1 MSALSTT
8 GHNDGITLHCL
19 QSIAQLIPLSSA
31 VFYRVNAYLKPEA
44 YVLHNISNSTHQQYL
59 EHFQPLD
66 PLSPSRFGQ
75 QVITV
80 ATMTPGICARHRHY
94 YHEFMLPNHVCDMIE
109 IFIRRGHR
117 IIAGISLMRDIPFS
131 SEERLRAQ
139 AVQPLLGLAI
149 HDSLQEDNDL
159 ASILTAK
166 EREIVGMV
174 CEGASNKLIAR
185 QLNISLSTVK
195 THLRNIFAKTEVINR
210 TELVSRTR
218 MSLGT
223 TFTEYVK
230 AFFLTRVN
238 CGSFPHMSYMPELIP
253 PSELMP
259 Q

>member
-149 HDSLQEDNDL
+149 HDSLQEDNNL

-195 THLRNIFAKTEVINR
+195 THLRNIFAKTEVVNR

-218 MSLGT
+218 MSSVQHSL
-223 TFTEYVK
+223 
-230 AFFLTRVN
+230 N
-238 CGSFPHMSYMPELIP
+238 M
-253 PSELMP
+253 
-259 Q
+259 

>member
-75 QVITV
+75 QVVTV

-117 IIAGISLMRDIPFS
+117 IIAGISLMSDIPFS

-149 HDSLQEDNDL
+149 HDSLQEDNNL
-159 ASILTAK
+159 TSILTAK

-218 MSLGT
+218 MSS
-223 TFTEYVK
+223 VQH
-230 AFFLTRVN
+230 
-238 CGSFPHMSYMPELIP
+238 SQHM
-253 PSELMP
+253 
-259 Q
+259 

>member
-139 AVQPLLGLAI
+139 VVQPLLGLAI
-149 HDSLQEDNDL
+149 HDSLQEDNNL
-159 ASILTAK
+159 TSILTAK
-166 EREIVGMV
+166 EREIVEMV

-218 MSLGT
+218 MSSVQHSL
-223 TFTEYVK
+223 
-230 AFFLTRVN
+230 N
-238 CGSFPHMSYMPELIP
+238 M
-253 PSELMP
+253 
-259 Q
+259 

>member
-75 QVITV
+75 QVVTV

-149 HDSLQEDNDL
+149 HDSLQEDNNL

-218 MSLGT
+218 MSS
-223 TFTEYVK
+223 VQH
-230 AFFLTRVN
+230 
-238 CGSFPHMSYMPELIP
+238 S
-253 PSELMP
+253 
-259 Q
+259 

>member
-1 MSALSTT
+1 LSTT

-149 HDSLQEDNDL
+149 HDSLQEDNNL

-218 MSLGT
+218 MSS
-223 TFTEYVK
+223 VQH
-230 AFFLTRVN
+230 
-238 CGSFPHMSYMPELIP
+238 SQHM
-253 PSELMP
+253 
-259 Q
+259 

>member
-149 HDSLQEDNDL
+149 HDSLQEDNVL

-218 MSLGT
+218 MSS
-223 TFTEYVK
+223 VQH
-230 AFFLTRVN
+230 
-238 CGSFPHMSYMPELIP
+238 SQHM
-253 PSELMP
+253 
-259 Q
+259 

>member
-80 ATMTPGICARHRHY
+80 ATMTPVICARHRHY

-218 MSLGT
+218 MSSVQHSL
-223 TFTEYVK
+223 
-230 AFFLTRVN
+230 N
-238 CGSFPHMSYMPELIP
+238 M
-253 PSELMP
+253 
-259 Q
+259 

>member
-31 VFYRVNAYLKPEA
+31 VFYRVNAYLKPET

-218 MSLGT
+218 MS
-223 TFTEYVK
+223 
-230 AFFLTRVN
+230 
-238 CGSFPHMSYMPELIP
+238 SIQHSQHM
-253 PSELMP
+253 
-259 Q
+259 

>member
-1 MSALSTT
+1 MFQHTTILLRPGTLIRMEGDNISALSTT

-75 QVITV
+75 QVVTV

-149 HDSLQEDNDL
+149 HDSLQEDNNL

-218 MSLGT
+218 MSSVQHSL
-223 TFTEYVK
+223 
-230 AFFLTRVN
+230 N
-238 CGSFPHMSYMPELIP
+238 M
-253 PSELMP
+253 
-259 Q
+259 

>member
-1 MSALSTT
+1 STT

-218 MSLGT
+218 MSS
-223 TFTEYVK
+223 VQH
-230 AFFLTRVN
+230 
-238 CGSFPHMSYMPELIP
+238 SQHM
-253 PSELMP
+253 
-259 Q
+259 

>member
-1 MSALSTT
+1 ALSTT

-218 MSLGT
+218 MSSVQHSL
-223 TFTEYVK
+223 
-230 AFFLTRVN
+230 N
-238 CGSFPHMSYMPELIP
+238 M
-253 PSELMP
+253 
-259 Q
+259 

>member
-149 HDSLQEDNDL
+149 HDSLQGENEL

-218 MSLGT
+218 MSSVQDSL
-223 TFTEYVK
+223 
-230 AFFLTRVN
+230 N
-238 CGSFPHMSYMPELIP
+238 M
-253 PSELMP
+253 
-259 Q
+259 

>member
-75 QVITV
+75 QVVTV

-131 SEERLRAQ
+131 SEERLRTQ

-149 HDSLQEDNDL
+149 HDSLQEDNNL

-218 MSLGT
+218 MSSVQHSL
-223 TFTEYVK
+223 
-230 AFFLTRVN
+230 N
-238 CGSFPHMSYMPELIP
+238 M
-253 PSELMP
+253 
-259 Q
+259 

>member
-66 PLSPSRFGQ
+66 PLSPYRFGQ

-149 HDSLQEDNDL
+149 HDSLQEDNNL

-218 MSLGT
+218 MSS
-223 TFTEYVK
+223 VQH
-230 AFFLTRVN
+230 
-238 CGSFPHMSYMPELIP
+238 SQHM
-253 PSELMP
+253 
-259 Q
+259 

>member
-75 QVITV
+75 QVVTV

-218 MSLGT
+218 MSSVQYLQ
-223 TFTEYVK
+223 
-230 AFFLTRVN
+230 
-238 CGSFPHMSYMPELIP
+238 HM
-253 PSELMP
+253 
-259 Q
+259 

>member
-8 GHNDGITLHCL
+8 GHNDEITLHCL

-75 QVITV
+75 QVVTV

-149 HDSLQEDNDL
+149 HDSLQEDNNL

-218 MSLGT
+218 MS
-223 TFTEYVK
+223 
-230 AFFLTRVN
+230 
-238 CGSFPHMSYMPELIP
+238 SIQHSQHM
-253 PSELMP
+253 
-259 Q
+259 

>member
-31 VFYRVNAYLKPEA
+31 VFYRVNAYLKTEA

-75 QVITV
+75 QVVTV

-159 ASILTAK
+159 ESILTAK

-218 MSLGT
+218 MSS
-223 TFTEYVK
+223 VQH
-230 AFFLTRVN
+230 
-238 CGSFPHMSYMPELIP
+238 SQHM
-253 PSELMP
+253 
-259 Q
+259 

>member
-31 VFYRVNAYLKPEA
+31 VFYRVNAYLKPET

-75 QVITV
+75 QVVTV

-218 MSLGT
+218 MSSVQHSL
-223 TFTEYVK
+223 
-230 AFFLTRVN
+230 N
-238 CGSFPHMSYMPELIP
+238 M
-253 PSELMP
+253 
-259 Q
+259 

>member
-44 YVLHNISNSTHQQYL
+44 YVLHNISNNTHQQYL

-218 MSLGT
+218 MSSVQHSL
-223 TFTEYVK
+223 
-230 AFFLTRVN
+230 N
-238 CGSFPHMSYMPELIP
+238 M
-253 PSELMP
+253 
-259 Q
+259 

>member
-31 VFYRVNAYLKPEA
+31 VFYRVNAYLKPET

-75 QVITV
+75 QVVTV

-218 MSLGT
+218 MSSVQHLQ
-223 TFTEYVK
+223 
-230 AFFLTRVN
+230 
-238 CGSFPHMSYMPELIP
+238 HM
-253 PSELMP
+253 
-259 Q
+259 

>member
-75 QVITV
+75 QVVTV

-159 ASILTAK
+159 ESILTAK
-166 EREIVGMV
+166 EHEIVGMV

-218 MSLGT
+218 MSS
-223 TFTEYVK
+223 VQH
-230 AFFLTRVN
+230 
-238 CGSFPHMSYMPELIP
+238 SQHM
-253 PSELMP
+253 
-259 Q
+259 

>member
-131 SEERLRAQ
+131 CEERLRAQ

-218 MSLGT
+218 MSS
-223 TFTEYVK
+223 VQH
-230 AFFLTRVN
+230 
-238 CGSFPHMSYMPELIP
+238 SQHM
-253 PSELMP
+253 
-259 Q
+259 

>member
-166 EREIVGMV
+166 EREIVEMV

-218 MSLGT
+218 MSSVQHSL
-223 TFTEYVK
+223 
-230 AFFLTRVN
+230 N
-238 CGSFPHMSYMPELIP
+238 M
-253 PSELMP
+253 
-259 Q
+259 

>member
-75 QVITV
+75 QVVTV

-195 THLRNIFAKTEVINR
+195 THLRNIFAKTEVVNR

-218 MSLGT
+218 MSSVQHSL
-223 TFTEYVK
+223 
-230 AFFLTRVN
+230 N
-238 CGSFPHMSYMPELIP
+238 M
-253 PSELMP
+253 
-259 Q
+259 

>member
-149 HDSLQEDNDL
+149 HDSLQEGNNL
-159 ASILTAK
+159 TSILTAK

-218 MSLGT
+218 MSSVQHLQ
-223 TFTEYVK
+223 
-230 AFFLTRVN
+230 
-238 CGSFPHMSYMPELIP
+238 HM
-253 PSELMP
+253 
-259 Q
+259 

>member
-139 AVQPLLGLAI
+139 AVQPLLGLVI
-149 HDSLQEDNDL
+149 HDSLQEDNNL
-159 ASILTAK
+159 TSILTAK

-218 MSLGT
+218 MSS
-223 TFTEYVK
+223 VQH
-230 AFFLTRVN
+230 
-238 CGSFPHMSYMPELIP
+238 SQHM
-253 PSELMP
+253 
-259 Q
+259 

>member
-218 MSLGT
+218 MSSVQ
-223 TFTEYVK
+223 Y
-230 AFFLTRVN
+230 
-238 CGSFPHMSYMPELIP
+238 SQHM
-253 PSELMP
+253 
-259 Q
+259 

>member
-149 HDSLQEDNDL
+149 HDSLQEDNNL

-218 MSLGT
+218 MPS
-223 TFTEYVK
+223 VQH
-230 AFFLTRVN
+230 
-238 CGSFPHMSYMPELIP
+238 SQHM
-253 PSELMP
+253 
-259 Q
+259 

>member
-75 QVITV
+75 QVVTV

-94 YHEFMLPNHVCDMIE
+94 YHEFMQPNHVCDMIE

-149 HDSLQEDNDL
+149 HDSLQEDNNL

-218 MSLGT
+218 MSS
-223 TFTEYVK
+223 VQH
-230 AFFLTRVN
+230 
-238 CGSFPHMSYMPELIP
+238 SQHM
-253 PSELMP
+253 
-259 Q
+259 

>member
-66 PLSPSRFGQ
+66 PLSPPRFGQ

-218 MSLGT
+218 MSSVQHSL
-223 TFTEYVK
+223 
-230 AFFLTRVN
+230 N
-238 CGSFPHMSYMPELIP
+238 M
-253 PSELMP
+253 
-259 Q
+259 

>member
-44 YVLHNISNSTHQQYL
+44 YVLHNISNNTHQQYL

-149 HDSLQEDNDL
+149 HDSLQEDNNL
-159 ASILTAK
+159 TSILTAK

-218 MSLGT
+218 MSS
-223 TFTEYVK
+223 VQH
-230 AFFLTRVN
+230 
-238 CGSFPHMSYMPELIP
+238 SQHM
-253 PSELMP
+253 
-259 Q
+259 

>member
-1 MSALSTT
+1 MFQHTTILLRPGALIRMEGDNMSALSTT

-149 HDSLQEDNDL
+149 HDFLQEDNNL
-159 ASILTAK
+159 TSILTAK

-218 MSLGT
+218 MSS
-223 TFTEYVK
+223 VQH
-230 AFFLTRVN
+230 
-238 CGSFPHMSYMPELIP
+238 SQHM
-253 PSELMP
+253 
-259 Q
+259 

>member
-75 QVITV
+75 QIITV

-149 HDSLQEDNDL
+149 HDSLQEDNNL

-218 MSLGT
+218 MSS
-223 TFTEYVK
+223 VQH
-230 AFFLTRVN
+230 
-238 CGSFPHMSYMPELIP
+238 SQHM
-253 PSELMP
+253 
-259 Q
+259 

>member
-19 QSIAQLIPLSSA
+19 QSIAQLTPLSSA

-218 MSLGT
+218 MSSVQHSL
-223 TFTEYVK
+223 
-230 AFFLTRVN
+230 N
-238 CGSFPHMSYMPELIP
+238 M
-253 PSELMP
+253 
-259 Q
+259 

>member
-149 HDSLQEDNDL
+149 HDSLQEDNNL

-174 CEGASNKLIAR
+174 CEGVSNKLIAR

-218 MSLGT
+218 MSS
-223 TFTEYVK
+223 VQH
-230 AFFLTRVN
+230 
-238 CGSFPHMSYMPELIP
+238 SQHM
-253 PSELMP
+253 
-259 Q
+259 

>member
-75 QVITV
+75 QVVTV

-149 HDSLQEDNDL
+149 HDSLQEDNNL
-159 ASILTAK
+159 TSILTAK

-210 TELVSRTR
+210 TELVSRAR
-218 MSLGT
+218 MSS
-223 TFTEYVK
+223 VQH
-230 AFFLTRVN
+230 
-238 CGSFPHMSYMPELIP
+238 SQHM
-253 PSELMP
+253 
-259 Q
+259 

>member
-218 MSLGT
+218 MSSVQHLQ
-223 TFTEYVK
+223 
-230 AFFLTRVN
+230 
-238 CGSFPHMSYMPELIP
+238 HM
-253 PSELMP
+253 
-259 Q
+259 

>member
-75 QVITV
+75 QVVTV

-210 TELVSRTR
+210 TELVSRTI
-218 MSLGT
+218 MSS
-223 TFTEYVK
+223 VQH
-230 AFFLTRVN
+230 
-238 CGSFPHMSYMPELIP
+238 SQHM
-253 PSELMP
+253 
-259 Q
+259 